1 MKIGEIFEAMKT
13 EKIADIAKRIEGIS
27 EKPLRTALKK
37 AGYEYSNA
45 EPKGWHFAGTGEEPT
60 DKSIFDYHTKAT
72 ANYRRNERTKENTGE
87 LKNIRTNERNHDT
100 IKEQTEKTTKEEGNK
115 MRKRASFDIENELL
129 KELKIYAIREEKNV
143 YEVVENA
150 IRTYL
155 NERK

>member
-1 MKIGEIFEAMKT
+1 MKIREILERLGTTENIATLAKTHLTIGEK
-13 EKIADIAKRIEGIS
+13 G
-27 EKPLRTALKK
+27 LRDTLKSIGCTNQ
-37 AGYEYSNA
+37 AGK
-45 EPKGWHFAGTGEEPT
+45 KGWIYTGENPEVLE
-60 DKSIFDYHTKAT
+60 KSIYEFAPT
-72 ANYRRNERTKENTGE
+72 AKYRRNERTKENTGE
-87 LKNIRTNERNHDT
+87 LKKIPTNERNHDT
-100 IKEQTEKTTKEEGNK
+100 IKEQAEKTTKEKGNK